1 MNSNAL
7 SELPPV
13 HLGGCTMKE
22 RYHVCAFFDST
33 KQEDATMLPFLREG
47 LEQGERGFC
56 IVDPEGINEYEER
69 LSGAGVPVAEHKA
82 SAQLE
87 IRPWND
93 AYLREGHFDQDAML
107 SLIENV
113 LKEGK
118 AEGFPRTR
126 LLAHM
131 EWSCE
136 DRPGV
141 NDLVEYETR
150 LNHILPQYPDPVVCA
165 YDTSKYDG
173 AVLMDIL
180 RTHPM
185 VLVGGILRENP
196 FFVPPDEFLREL
208 RERSAERRPAS

>member
-1 MNSNAL
+1 MSGNPAS
-7 SELPPV
+7 LPPV
-13 HLGGCTMKE
+13 RLGGCTMQHNH
-22 RYHVCAFFDST
+22 HVCAFFDSS
-33 KQEDATMLPFLREG
+33 KQEDATMIPFLRDG
-47 LEQGERGFC
+47 LAQGERTFC
-56 IVDPEGINEYEER
+56 IVDPDGLQSYESR
-69 LSGAGVPVAEHKA
+69 LSGAGVPVAKA
-82 SAQLE
+82 TKDGQLE
-87 IRPWND
+87 IRSWND
-93 AYLREGHFDQDAML
+93 AYLREGHFNQDAML
-107 SLIENV
+107 ALIESV
-113 LKEGK
+113 LQEGK
-118 AEGFPRTR
+118 ANGFPRTR

-150 LNHILPQYPDPVVCA
+150 LNYVLPRYPDPVVCA
-165 YDTSKYDG
+165 YDTNKYDG

-208 RERSAERRPAS
+208 RERTGRPLTA

>member
-1 MNSNAL
+1 MNRPLISD
-7 SELPPV
+7 LPPV
-13 HLGGCTMKE
+13 ELGGCTM
-22 RYHVCAFFDST
+22 RHNHHVCAFFDST
-33 KQEDATMLPFLREG
+33 RQEDATMIPFLRDG
-47 LEQGERGFC
+47 LAQGERGFC
-56 IVDPEGINEYEER
+56 IVDPEGIAGYERR
-69 LSGAGVPVAEHKA
+69 LDSAGVPVDKA
-82 SAQLE
+82 KNGGQLE
-87 IRPWND
+87 IRSWND
-93 AYLREGHFDQDAML
+93 AYLREGHFDQNAML
-107 SLIENV
+107 ALIESV

-118 AEGFPRTR
+118 ASGFPRTR

-150 LNHILPQYPDPVVCA
+150 LNYMLPRYPDPVVCA

-185 VLVGGILRENP
+185 VLLGGVLRENP
-196 FFVPPDEFLREL
+196 YFVPPDEFLREM
-208 RERSAERRPAS
+208 RERAAGPIAS